1 VICLVCEKEIFGWA
15 PIKHQSGV
23 NPLLS
28 SLGGSCNTALD
39 PLIAKLE
46 KSCNKGAFQRI
57 S

>member
-1 VICLVCEKEIFGWA
+1 VICLVCEKEIFG
-15 PIKHQSGV
+15 SGV